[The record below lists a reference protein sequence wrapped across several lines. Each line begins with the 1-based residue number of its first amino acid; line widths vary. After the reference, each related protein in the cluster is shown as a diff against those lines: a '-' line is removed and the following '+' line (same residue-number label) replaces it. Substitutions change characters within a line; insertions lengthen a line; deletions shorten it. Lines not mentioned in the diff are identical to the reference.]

1 MSFYLITMEKLA
13 KPNKRSDALRRVVKV
28 GVEPTPM
35 SRCSPKNIDVI
46 IYAKRTQ
53 RDLNPYSSL

>member
-1 MSFYLITMEKLA
+1 MEKLA